1 MANYGIIIEEKT
13 KINGGNM
20 KILVINCGSS
30 SLKYQLFDMDNEE
43 VMVKGLVERIGIDGS
58 RLIQEKGDDK
68 YTIEEDMKDH
78 TEAVGHVFDALVD
91 SENGVIKDLSEID
104 AVGHRFVHGG
114 EKITKSTLI
123 DSDVRKA
130 IEEYTKFAPLHN
142 PANLMGLEACE
153 KLLEGIPNVAVFD
166 TAFHQTMPER
176 TFLYGIDYK
185 YYEEDGIRKYG
196 FHGTSHKFITNKT
209 AELLGKDVSEL
220 NIISCHLGNGSSITA
235 VKEGKSYD
243 TSMGLTPLEGLI
255 MGTRSGDIDPTAV
268 TYIMQE
274 NNISPKEMEN
284 ILNKE
289 SGVLGVSGV
298 SSDFRD
304 LEAAAKEGNE
314 RAQYALDMF
323 ITRAKRYIAG
333 YMAEIG
339 SVDAIVF
346 TGGIGE
352 NSIDMRKDIMD
363 GFQQFGIE
371 IDEEKN
377 NVRGGA
383 HEVSTDDSKV
393 KVMVVATNEELMIAR
408 DTKSIVE
415 A

>member
-1 MANYGIIIEEKT
+1 
-13 KINGGNM
+13 M

-58 RLIQEKGDDK
+58 KLIQEKGDDK
-68 YTIEEDMKDH
+68 YTIEEDMKNH

-153 KLLEGIPNVAVFD
+153 KLLEGVPNVAVFD

-304 LEAAAKEGNE
+304 LEAAAKEGNK

-415 A
+415 AWQKVFRII